1 MYRLFFY
8 NKLYKKKEKEKNS
21 HFPYQIGQ
29 KIHQYVVIDLLSDGT
44 FGRVLYVFFCV
55 FCAY

>member
-44 FGRVLYVFFCV
+44 FGRVLYV
-55 FCAY
+55 